1 MLDQYKN
8 KYAIK
13 LGLAP
18 TRRILNRPTLF
29 NRDDAIRE
37 KEILEAKLKE
47 WKVDYVNLDFL
58 NEEGLVYQGSDAD
71 SIARRFTEEG
81 VDAVFAPHC
90 NFGTED
96 AVAKIAKKLNKP
108 LLIWGPRDGRPE
120 PDGRRLRDSQC
131 GLFATTRVL
140 SEFGIPFTYIV
151 NSSVNDEVFK
161 RGFDNFMAAAS
172 VVKAFKGMR
181 IGQLSTRPGSFWSVK
196 ANELELLERF
206 GIEVVPL
213 SLQDIKRS
221 MDVVL
226 RNQASE
232 VDEEI
237 AGILSRVDDVSI
249 PREAVKNVAALKIA
263 MKNWAVQESLSAI
276 AVLCTAAIRE
286 LTGVVPC
293 FVMSELTDEG
303 MPAICET
310 DLHGAIT
317 AVMAQAA
324 VQGRTPVFLADLTNR
339 HPDNENAE
347 LLWHCGVF
355 PHSLKK
361 AGTRT
366 ALTDHYGAGV
376 PGAAKWE
383 IKGGEMSIVRFDGLT
398 GQYSL
403 LVTRGKGVD
412 GPETNGTYV
421 WVEFKDWPKLERR
434 FIYGPYIHHCV
445 GVHEDITAALYEAA
459 RYIPG
464 LKLDMVDPDISEM
477 E

>member
-1 MLDQYKN
+1 MLDLHKN

-140 SEFGIPFTYIV
+140 SEFGVPFTYIV
-151 NSSVNDEVFK
+151 NSSVNDEAFK

-213 SLQDIKRS
+213 SLQDIKRT
-221 MDVVL
+221 MDAVL
-226 RNQASE
+226 RNQSND

-263 MKNWAVQESLSAI
+263 MKNWAAQESLSAI

-361 AGTRT
+361 EGTRT

-376 PGAAKWE
+376 PGAARWE
-383 IKGGEMSIVRFDGLT
+383 IKGGEMTIVRFDGLT

-434 FIYGPYIHHCV
+434 FIYGPYIHHCI